1 MSVNVIL
8 TAVYLE
14 LACTVTN
21 IARSSPDIC
30 KPLTLTDLQDRHVIV
45 PALILLCS
53 FLNTHFSLGTSGSAD
68 ANMGIGRLWIW
79 MLSLARREEAN
90 HQQVLDDKKVRDVF
104 DTAYSG
110 GLNFYRNAWKPAQ
123 AKRVE

>member
-21 IARSSPDIC
+21 IARSSPDIY
-30 KPLTLTDLQDRHVIV
+30 LQDRHVIV